1 MFVQGIM
8 LTAFLLSCFAT
19 PVATA
24 QGEWKWAHYWSGTDG
39 INTSNVFN
47 QIYKT
52 DFDEYGN
59 IYVYGSIGGMS
70 TFDGDRLHYVNNVP
84 VYSSDDRATF
94 LVKLDTLGNVLWY
107 KVLKSS
113 EKGSCFPFWME
124 VKNDKVYISSNM
136 SLDWVDDPWVN
147 EVWLY
152 YFDTLITGPQVHA
165 IPMEQRRP
173 PYKSGRYT
181 CFATFDLDGNLID
194 NHFITTFTREI
205 YVGGIRG
212 EFGLCKP
219 STDNAPF
226 HIDSEGNIFVYTF
239 LSYNGLES
247 DPYTIMID
255 GDTNNVY
262 NVYLPGNTDVYHPSF
277 CTGMIYK
284 FSPNWEL
291 LFAKPMVDHTEG
303 VATSWELSGD
313 SVNPLYAVYITGMS
327 FDEEDNMYVS
337 GHVTLALHYGTGGE
351 LHQYPIHIY
360 WDSTHYATIND
371 ISSAD
376 VMPFLIKYSPDGD
389 VLWCNQIYTTGSANP
404 GAQNLAAAYWLG
416 CKYYGHYLYLIGHG
430 AVAVDGVAYFDDISH
445 PLQVFAPFNSS
456 NSCNS
461 GFFVKFN
468 SETGRYVN
476 QGIVPAMRAFPE
488 TFPDVISNRLFAYVN
503 LNDLYRIISEW
514 CTNGEYIKSDSISSS
529 SYLEKC
535 SIIVNENGYLLAS
548 FTTKSPVTFSD
559 NVFVNCPTDHSSA
572 VFALYHNPEF
582 ATPFVPDD
590 SVGIEEYYQNRE
602 REIYFSPNP
611 TDGKSYVYGYMYGYK
626 NIELFDMQGRK
637 LGVLFEARD
646 FAMPYIDL
654 SPYPTGTYIVK
665 INFERGVSVVRKVV
679 KN

>member
-8 LTAFLLSCFAT
+8 LTAFLLSCFAM

-24 QGEWKWAHYWSGTDG
+24 QGEWKWAHSWSGQDG
-39 INTSNVFN
+39 YSNNAFN
-47 QIYKT
+47 EIYKT
-52 DFDEYGN
+52 DFDEDGN

-70 TFDGDRLHYVNNVP
+70 TFDGDRLQYVDDVQ
-84 VYSSDDRATF
+84 VYSSGKRATF
-94 LVKLDTLGNVLWY
+94 LVKLDTLGNVLWH
-107 KVLKSS
+107 KVLKTS
-113 EKGSCFPFWME
+113 EQGSCFPFWME

-205 YVGGIRG
+205 YVGGVRG
-212 EFGLCKP
+212 EFGLCK
-219 STDNAPF
+219 SSIGNAPF

-262 NVYLPGNTDVYHPSF
+262 NVYLPGNTDVYHTSLF
-277 CTGMIYK
+277 TGMKYK
-284 FSPNWEL
+284 FSPDWEL
-291 LFAKPMVDHTEG
+291 LYAKPMVDHTEG

-337 GHVTLALHYGTGGE
+337 GYVMLALHYGTGGE

-371 ISSAD
+371 ISSSAE
-376 VMPFLIKYSPDGD
+376 MPFLIKYSPDGD

-404 GAQNLAAAYWLG
+404 GAQNLVRAVGRSNCYENEYVYIVG
-416 CKYYGHYLYLIGHG
+416 CGIVRNED
-430 AVAVDGVAYFDDISH
+430 AVLAFDDQGHILI
-445 PLQVFAPFNSS
+445 PYTYNNNTTA
-456 NSCNS
+456 
-461 GFFVKFN
+461 FFVRYN
-468 SETGRYVN
+468 ATTGQYVN
-476 QGIVPAMRAFPE
+476 HGIIPVENAQPGHV
-488 TFPDVISNRLFAYVN
+488 PDVIGNRLFSYSNKSA
-503 LNDLYRIISEW
+503 IHQW
-514 CTNGEYIKSDSISSS
+514 CVDGTYIDSINISYVHIDDLDKSSVLLDSKGHLLVGLLTTASGTFGDGVSFYGS
-529 SYLEKC
+529 SGR
-535 SIIVNENGYLLAS
+535 SN
-548 FTTKSPVTFSD
+548 
-559 NVFVNCPTDHSSA
+559 A
-572 VFALYHNPEF
+572 VFALYHDPEF
-582 ATPFVPDD
+582 ATPY
-590 SVGIEEYYQNRE
+590 VGIAEYDGPKPEMRLW
-602 REIYFSPNP
+602 PNP
-611 TDGKSYVYGYMYGYK
+611 ATERIT
-626 NIELFDMQGRK
+626 IESEEEFPIISISVADLQGSILTILPVNDVRCT
-637 LGVLFEARD
+637 LNVSNLA
-646 FAMPYIDL
+646 P
-654 SPYPTGTYIVK
+654 GTYIAHVQTKAGISDVK
-665 INFERGVSVVRKVV
+665 FVVW